1 MKDNLLELLMNFFEK
16 SLSKLTRGQTE
27 NNTTTDITATN
38 ESDDN
43 ELESNENSALIVRA
57 ARNTSIRIFTANEQI
72 KFTKA
77 SYQFLT
83 RMLLWG
89 IIASETLELVI
100 NQLSN
105 SESRFVTLQE
115 TKWTIRNLLAE
126 NLDESQLAFLD
137 LVLYQKEDKL
147 PLH

>member
-1 MKDNLLELLMNFFEK
+1 MKDSLFEMLMSFFEK
-16 SLSKLTRGQTE
+16 SLSELKE
-27 NNTTTDITATN
+27 NNTTDNTKSDTN
-38 ESDDN
+38 SEEPDLYDLST
-43 ELESNENSALIVRA
+43 LESRNIIVKSAQETAMRV
-57 ARNTSIRIFTANEQI
+57 FTEDEKM

-83 RMLLWG
+83 RLLLWG
-89 IIASETLELVI
+89 IIAPETLEMVI
-100 NQLSN
+100 NQLIF

-126 NLDESQLAFLD
+126 NLDTAQLAFLD
-137 LVLYQKEDKL
+137 LVLYQKEDEL